1 MAEPGFVREDI
12 FAALFALVSAAADF
26 ETATRRIKVYS
37 AVASG
42 QQPALLQIEL
52 GEKWIAPPGMPPVV
66 SLSCAI
72 FIYCEQADPTAAVS
86 SILNPL
92 LDAVTNAIAPDPFAD
107 EYQTLGGLVT
117 HCRIAG
123 DVKIAEGLSGQCEAI
138 LPVEILVNH

>member
-1 MAEPGFVREDI
+1 MSEPGFVREDI
-12 FAALFALVSAAADF
+12 FVALFALASGAADF

-42 QQPALLQIEL
+42 QQPALLQVEL

-66 SLSCAI
+66 TLSCAI
-72 FIYCEQADPTAAVS
+72 FIYCEQADPMAPGSA
-86 SILNPL
+86 ILNPL

-117 HCRIAG
+117 HCRISG
-123 DVKIAEGLSGQCEAI
+123 DVKIAEGLGGQCEAI
-138 LPVEILVNH
+138 IPVEILVNH